1 MWVLYALP
9 QAKKEK
15 KKDVTSVQVIIN
27 GLSQNVSNFSYV
39 PNPL

>member
-1 MWVLYALP
+1 MWVLYALH

-15 KKDVTSVQVIIN
+15 KNVTSVQVIIN